1 MRESTLLHS
10 RFQSQFKFLTLTL
23 PCSPSNSC
31 SCCQSKQVESKW
43 SPVNPFLKAHC
54 LQLFIYKDLNTIC
67 FLLPSLVFLLIISSL
82 TVSIAE
88 SKRIFLSSVP
98 FFGHSPTVFFPSS
111 HLHLPLHRLGVL
123 SWEKSFFTLL
133 SSWVRGSH
141 LCFYVSLCVHVQ
153 KHLIQSAELILLTS
167 CPHIVLWLSR
177 SLESMWKRKC
187 FN

>member
-111 HLHLPLHRLGVL
+111 HLHLPLHCLGVL
-123 SWEKSFFTLL
+123 SWEKSFFTLQLDQGL
-133 SSWVRGSH
+133 SSLL
-141 LCFYVSLCVHVQ
+141 LCNSVCPCPKALNTECWTDLAYLLSPHRVVIVKVSGKYVE
-153 KHLIQSAELILLTS
+153 KE
-167 CPHIVLWLSR
+167 VL
-177 SLESMWKRKC
+177 
-187 FN
+187 